1 MSAAGLLSV
10 DDLHVYYDSAHIL
23 QGVSFEHRGGVMAL
37 LGRNG
42 MGKTTLAKTLMGL
55 VPVHRGEVRFRGH
68 MLTRRAPYVI
78 AQQGIGYVPQG
89 REVFA
94 SLTVDEHLKM
104 LAAPKHPDSWSV
116 AMVYE
121 LFPRLGERQRQYAK
135 TLSGGE
141 QQMLAIG
148 RALMTNPALLIMD
161 EPSEGLAP
169 VVVDLLIDKLRALAD
184 SGVSILLIEQ
194 NIHVA
199 CELSEQ
205 TLILVSGCIERRVAT
220 AELRDDARLQ
230 ERLLGVQT
238 APAGER
244 DAPA

>member
-1 MSAAGLLSV
+1 MNTAGLLSV
-10 DDLHVYYDSAHIL
+10 EDLHVYYDSAHVL
-23 QGVSFEHRGGVMAL
+23 QGVALEHHGGVLAL

-55 VPVHRGEVRFRGH
+55 VPAHRGEIHLRGEA
-68 MLTRRAPYVI
+68 LTNRAPYVI

-89 REVFA
+89 REIFP

-104 LAAPKHPDSWSV
+104 LAAPKRPESWSI
-116 AMVYE
+116 AMIYD
-121 LFPRLGERQRQYAK
+121 LFPRLRERQRQYAN

-148 RALMTNPALLIMD
+148 RALMTNPSLLIMD

-169 VVVDLLIDKLRALAD
+169 VVVDLLIDKLKALAD
-184 SGVSILLIEQ
+184 SGMSILLIEQ

-199 CELSEQ
+199 CALSEQ
-205 TLILVSGCIERRVAT
+205 ILILVSGRIERRVAT
-220 AELRDDARLQ
+220 QELKNDARLQ
-230 ERLLGVQT
+230 ERLLGVQM
-238 APAGER
+238 AP
-244 DAPA
+244 